1 MKKTIGFLSLAASLL
16 ILSCN
21 DQTPPEKKE
30 VVIVQPAPKK
40 EVIVQQPAVI
50 KEPAEKQTSVTLDKN
65 GVKVATKKV
74 NVVVK
79 Q

>member
-1 MKKTIGFLSLAASLL
+1 MKKIIGFLFLAATL
-16 ILSCN
+16 ITLSCN
-21 DQTPPEKKE
+21 DQPTPEKKE

-40 EVIVQQPAVI
+40 EVVVQQPVVT
-50 KEPAEKQTSVTLDKN
+50 KEPEKQTSVTLDKN